1 MPEFIPGLDLA
12 EIYYHKAARPVL
24 DAHFPGL
31 PHAAALVG
39 YGSDVLGL
47 DTPVS
52 RDHGWGPRFIL
63 FLRPEDLA
71 ASGARIFETLR
82 QHLPVQ
88 VRGYATHFSRPDPLD
103 NGVRNPRLVDRGPID
118 PLITLTSLEAH
129 YRSALGIDVAAEL
142 SPADWI
148 TLSEQALLE
157 ETAGRVFHDDL
168 GLESVRARLAYYPPD
183 VWRYLLAA
191 QWALIAQEEAF
202 VGRTW
207 QVGDALGSRVVTA
220 RIVERLMR
228 LCFLMERRYAPYSK
242 WFGTAFARLECAP
255 RMSLLL
261 EGALAAAVYAA
272 REQSLASAY
281 TLVAELHNALGITPP
296 LDTRTRTFSGW
307 HALRDGITDLPLDHP
322 RNTRPHQVIFAE
334 RFADAISAT
343 IQDPQVLAL
352 RHQFGSVSQF
362 LVESSNAQQSLA
374 FRRGLADDL
383 LEA

>member
-242 WFGTAFARLECAP
+242 WFGTGFQKLACAP
-255 RMSLLL
+255 EMTPWFESLLS
-261 EGALAAAVYAA
+261 AATYAERDRLFAQVYP
-272 REQSLASAY
+272 R
-281 TLVAELHNALGITPP
+281 LVEMHNALGITPP
-296 LDTRTRTFSGW
+296 LETRTRTYSGW
-307 HALRDGITDLPLDHP
+307 HKLRAGVQELALDDPT
-322 RNTRPHQVIFAE
+322 NTRPFQVIFADRIVE
-334 RFADAISAT
+334 AIQAA
-343 IQDPQVLAL
+343 IHDPQIQRL
-352 RHQFGSVSQF
+352 RPRLGSVNQF
-362 LVESSNAQQSLA
+362 LIPSSDALQSVDFCHQLK
-374 FRRGLADDL
+374 DDL
-383 LEA
+383 QER